1 MKKFIKEKYA
11 DLILQLCA
19 HYKNT
24 KPKATGRT
32 ALAVNRSMETL
43 DKYSCYILG
52 MGYMVDTEDIPF
64 LKEYILSLCGKNL
77 FSDAMLADVMEY
89 LSFVEREDVF

>member
-11 DLILQLCA
+11 DLVLQLCA
-19 HYKNT
+19 HYKNSN
-24 KPKATGRT
+24 PKATGRT

-64 LKEYILSLCGKNL
+64 LKEYILSLRGENVFGEQIL
-77 FSDAMLADVMEY
+77 TDVVEY
-89 LSFVEREDVF
+89 LSVVEREDVF

>member
-11 DLILQLCA
+11 DLVLQLCA
-19 HYKNT
+19 HYKNSN
-24 KPKATGRT
+24 PKATGRT

-52 MGYMVDTEDIPF
+52 MGYMVATEDIPF
-64 LKEYILSLCGKNL
+64 LKEYILSLRGEDV
-77 FSDAMLADVMEY
+77 FSEQMLADVVEY
-89 LSFVEREDVF
+89 LSFIEREDVF

>member
-11 DLILQLCA
+11 DLVLQLCA
-19 HYKNT
+19 HYKNSNL
-24 KPKATGRT
+24 KATGRT
-32 ALAVNRSMETL
+32 ALAVNRSTETL

-64 LKEYILSLCGKNL
+64 LKEYILSLRGENV
-77 FSDAMLADVMEY
+77 FSEQMLTDVVEY

>member
-11 DLILQLCA
+11 DLVLQLCA
-19 HYKNT
+19 HYKNSN
-24 KPKATGRT
+24 PKATGRT

-64 LKEYILSLCGKNL
+64 LKEYILSLRGENV
-77 FSDAMLADVMEY
+77 FSEQILTDVVEY
-89 LSFVEREDVF
+89 LSVVEREDVF